1 MAVARPRCGR
11 GRAPRRARGGGFT
24 ARRRPP
30 IIGLVDEDGN
40 ELAWV
45 RLELD
50 ILASAHRDG
59 TLTDVERARFGDL
72 LRREC
77 ALLGLDDTTGT

>member
-1 MAVARPRCGR
+1 M
-11 GRAPRRARGGGFT
+11 
-24 ARRRPP
+24 
-30 IIGLVDEDGN
+30 DDDGN

-50 ILASAHRDG
+50 ILASAFRDG
-59 TLTDVERARFGDL
+59 ALTDGEGARFAAL

-77 ALLGLDDTTGT
+77 ELLGLDAADHA